1 MCFFMRLF
9 LSIFIFF
16 VLSMIASCYEVE
28 VSVSE
33 KKPSEPQS
41 EESEDLLS
49 TGSRQDL
56 LDYVERLKQKKN
68 HSNGESD
75 SADTDVSTT
84 TGISTGRG
92 NTPLDSDSSNDLTQ
106 SIGSA
111 VSSEVSSSSVDGS
124 RSTKN
129 DSSSNGLENNTS
141 TVDQSNQS
149 NQTYQCKNPYL
160 PEFIDSLTTDEL
172 ESLSDL
178 IDNICNNDNFIRFFQ
193 PDFGWQG
200 EDFNRKEYVKFLRQK
215 PLENSLWY
223 DFTIG
228 MAFLLPPLKPSYVND
243 VFRAYTDNDWFS
255 SNYIHP
261 DNMDVR
267 IQKINRPIDYRGF
280 DIVYNMIMNFKIIGL
295 KYKFQSNF
303 IATRLS
309 EHFTVFTE
317 RSLPNNQMHRRH
329 ISFLDT
335 SGPKTKFKVF
345 ESRQLDSKGLVPI
358 AKAFM
363 EKMDQ
368 SMMKAVYDNA
378 LIQTNK

>member
-1 MCFFMRLF
+1 MRFF
-9 LSIFIFF
+9 LSIFVYFI
-16 VLSMIASCYEVE
+16 LSLMISCYEVD
-28 VSVSE
+28 VSVSD
-33 KKPSEPQS
+33 KKPQEPQS
-41 EESEDLLS
+41 EESEDLVS
-49 TGSRQDL
+49 TGSREDL
-56 LDYVERLKQKKN
+56 LAYVERLKQKKN
-68 HSNGESD
+68 HPSD
-75 SADTDVSTT
+75 E
-84 TGISTGRG
+84 
-92 NTPLDSDSSNDLTQ
+92 LDSDSTDTYTSNGSFDSSKDSTE
-106 SIGSA
+106 SIGST
-111 VSSEVSSSSVDGS
+111 VSQSEHRITPDKST
-124 RSTKN
+124 STKK
-129 DSSSNGLENNTS
+129 DSSQGLKNNTS
-141 TVDQSNQS
+141 TTDQS
-149 NQTYQCKNPYL
+149 YQCRNPYL

-172 ESLSDL
+172 DSLSDL
-178 IDNICNNDNFIRFFQ
+178 IDNICNNENFIKFFQ
-193 PDFGWQG
+193 PDYGWKG
-200 EDFNRKEYVKFLRQK
+200 EDFNRKDYVKFLRQK

-267 IQKINRPIDYRGF
+267 IQKINRSIDYRGF

-309 EHFTVFTE
+309 EHFTIFTE
-317 RSLPNNQMHRRH
+317 RSLPNKQMHRRH

-345 ESRQLDSKGLVPI
+345 ESRQLDSKGLVAI

-378 LIQTNK
+378 LIQTTK